1 MLVCTAMRTHTT
13 LALCALAAVS
23 LGGCLYPAERG
34 RMLEERID
42 RLEADKKD
50 LEADLKKQ
58 KAKLDEQIAEVL
70 ATLEKVEKSANKT
83 GADVTAQT
91 EQLQADLAHLR
102 GQLEQFGHQ
111 TTQLATAFDNLKA
124 ATPPPPP
131 EPAVA
136 DAPKDGKKPEDKPK
150 PPERPADKKEFAA
163 LVEKT
168 CTEEPAGCRKIADE
182 WLRKFP
188 RPDAASEVK
197 GWAPLAARVHY
208 ALGSAFAEQKEPRA
222 ALSEFGEIVKN
233 HGKSE
238 QAPDAL
244 LKSADC
250 FAALKMHEESKL
262 ALEEIVNSYPKSEAA
277 KAAKAKLAVLKKP
290 KAKKKGK

>member
-1 MLVCTAMRTHTT
+1 MRTKTT
-13 LALCALAAVS
+13 LALCVLAAS

-34 RMLEERID
+34 RMLEERLD

-50 LEADLKKQ
+50 LEQDLKKQ
-58 KAKLDEQIAEVL
+58 KAKLEEQITQVL
-70 ATLEKVEKSANKT
+70 GTLEKVEKSTNKT
-83 GADVTAQT
+83 GADVTAQV
-91 EQLQADLAHLR
+91 EQLQSELASLR

-111 TTQLATAFDNLKA
+111 AGELASAFDKLKS

-131 EPAVA
+131 EPVA
-136 DAPKDGKKPEDKPK
+136 DAKDGKEGKDGKKPEDKPK
-150 PPERPADKKEFAA
+150 PPERPADRKGFAE

-168 CTEEPAGCRKIADE
+168 CAEEPAGCRKIADE
-182 WLRKFP
+182 WLRKFN
-188 RPDAASEVK
+188 RPDAAAEVK

-208 ALGSAFAEQKEPRA
+208 ALGSSFMDQKEPRA

-238 QAPDAL
+238 QASDAL

-250 FAALKMHEESKL
+250 FAALKMVEESRL

-277 KAAKAKLAVLKKP
+277 KAAKTKLAELKKP
-290 KAKKKGK
+290 KKKK

>member
-1 MLVCTAMRTHTT
+1 MRTTTT
-13 LALCALAAVS
+13 LSRCLAAS
-23 LGGCLYPAERG
+23 LAALLGGCLYPAERG

-58 KAKLDEQIAEVL
+58 KAKLDEQIAAVL
-70 ATLEKVEKSANKT
+70 ASIEKVEKSANKT
-83 GADVTAQT
+83 GADATAQV
-91 EQLQADLAHLR
+91 EQLQADLAQLR

-111 TTQLATAFDNLKA
+111 ATQLASAFDSFKA
-124 ATPPPPP
+124 ATPPPPA

-136 DAPKDGKKPEDKPK
+136 EGKDGKDAKKPEEKPK
-150 PPERPADKKEFAA
+150 PPERPADRKEFAL

-188 RPDAASEVK
+188 KPDASEVK
-197 GWAPLAARVHY
+197 AWAPLAARVHY
-208 ALGSAFAEQKEPRA
+208 ALGSAFMDQKEPRA

-233 HGKSE
+233 HGKSD

-244 LKSADC
+244 LKSSDC
-250 FAALKMHEESKL
+250 FAALKMVEESKM
-262 ALEEIVNSYPKSEAA
+262 ALEEIINSYPKSEAA
-277 KAAKAKLAVLKKP
+277 KAAKTKLAELKKKP
-290 KAKKKGK
+290 AAKKK